1 MRPALAI
8 AALLVAAAPMS
19 SLAHGDANWKVVA
32 WERDQDTPDGLR
44 WSTLFDVNS
53 ITRAGDLVGYRDAWE
68 MIDDKDRPVQPPG
81 WAPKPKHK
89 INASLRVANC
99 KTREYLHGSAVDS
112 ADAMFVFE
120 VKELTT
126 WSPVPTGSFRV
137 VHEFVCGQR

>member
-44 WSTLFDVNS
+44 WSTLVDVNS

-89 INASLRVANC
+89 
-99 KTREYLHGSAVDS
+99 
-112 ADAMFVFE
+112 
-120 VKELTT
+120 
-126 WSPVPTGSFRV
+126 PT
-137 VHEFVCGQR
+137 HH